1 MQDECYLVEGRDGV
15 VILASTAFKNNINEW
30 NDYIK
35 LLNKLVAGKL
45 LSYHPNGWN
54 TYADAPV
61 YATES
66 ALASWGKDGSVTAL
80 TSQFVK
86 TFGERENESR
96 MNKLSTVGHTGI
108 HAWGNRVRRQ
118 FFGGGAVVVE
128 PRIPRL
134 QPWGVSRRNGIGARC
149 WLC

>member
-1 MQDECYLVEGRDGV
+1 MQQLPFSRSAAGVSTKNLEIGAVTTYDYGTIKLHVYRTNDAMQDECYLVEGRDGV

-54 TYADAPV
+54 TYPDAPV

-80 TSQFVK
+80 TS
-86 TFGERENESR
+86 
-96 MNKLSTVGHTGI
+96 
-108 HAWGNRVRRQ
+108 
-118 FFGGGAVVVE
+118 
-128 PRIPRL
+128 
-134 QPWGVSRRNGIGARC
+134 
-149 WLC
+149 